1 MIDDFSYDSIKAQK
15 VKGHVIVRGGILSIR
30 DAGMNIL
37 NGTILMNAD
46 YDTRDTLKPFMKA
59 GFDVRNIAV
68 RDAFNTFNT
77 VQKLVP
83 AAKGIDG
90 KINASL
96 TFSSLLGTD
105 MMPVTNSI
113 NGEGKLQSEEITLLE
128 SATFDKMKETL
139 KLGDKYGNTFRDINI
154 SFRIADGRIYLSPF
168 DVKTGNLKMNI
179 SGDQGIDQTLN
190 YLVKTEIPRT
200 DLGSSVNTLIDNL
213 SSKASAF
220 GIAFKP
226 SDILKVNIKVTGTF
240 TKPIVA
246 PFFGST
252 GDEATGGTKATVKD
266 AVKQTVENV
275 SDKAKEKARGEA
287 ELQAAKLVKEAEE
300 RGQQLRDEAAS
311 AAEKLRN
318 EADVQAKNL
327 IAGAES
333 KGAIAKLGARKGAD
347 TIKKTADKK
356 ADQLV
361 EEADVQAKKLVEEA
375 KTKGDELVK
384 KI

>member
-1 MIDDFSYDSIKAQK
+1 
-15 VKGHVIVRGGILSIR
+15 
-30 DAGMNIL
+30 
-37 NGTILMNAD
+37 
-46 YDTRDTLKPFMKA
+46 
-59 GFDVRNIAV
+59 
-68 RDAFNTFNT
+68 
-77 VQKLVP
+77 
-83 AAKGIDG
+83 
-90 KINASL
+90 
-96 TFSSLLGTD
+96 